1 MFTYLE
7 NWEKIGQDHRP
18 TLLSYVRSFA
28 FSGQRILNCMSIFL
42 SPFRLPAAEPEV
54 TVVRNETFL
63 FNGPTTSEIEM
74 FVIGSGRLT
83 VFTNIVN
90 IYVQYDLIGLT
101 NFQAGIDTIIST
113 GNRIGSQSVWESI
126 GQDNSPED
134 LTAFQ
139 ENFDLHL
146 EPVAFDLG
154 AYNHLKNTWKV
165 LTTAARPILDMDTP
179 PLVNSISY
187 AWV

>member
-1 MFTYLE
+1 M
-7 NWEKIGQDHRP
+7 H
-18 TLLSYVRSFA
+18 
-28 FSGQRILNCMSIFL
+28 
-42 SPFRLPAAEPEV
+42 
-54 TVVRNETFL
+54 NETFL

-74 FVIGSGRLT
+74 LVIGSGRLT

-101 NFQAGIDTIIST
+101 NFQAGIDTITST
-113 GNRIGSQSVWESI
+113 GNKIGSQSVWESI

-139 ENFDLHL
+139 ENFDIHL